1 MDLQIVAK
9 KRFLNSFQKITSRL
23 KKEWGKKATEDFNK
37 LVLGKL
43 ELIVSQPYI
52 GKQTAVKNTRSVV
65 VGKGHQNK
73 IYYRVEKSKLLIINM
88 IDTRKNPKKNPFN
101 KSK

>member
-23 KKEWGKKATEDFNK
+23 NKEWSKKTAEDFNTIVIRK
-37 LVLGKL
+37 LD
-43 ELIVSQPYI
+43 LIVSQPYI

-73 IYYRVEKSKLLIINM
+73 IYYRVEKSKLVIINM

-101 KSK
+101 KST